1 MAENTATSCCCCG
14 QMSEE
19 VQKAAAP
26 SSARVKR
33 LRDASF
39 DQHPSIS
46 IERALL
52 ETEFYREHEGK
63 LPMPVLRGANF
74 KYICEKKTL
83 YIGKDELIIGERG
96 PFPKAVST
104 FPELTCHS
112 RHDFE
117 VLTTRAQQNYT
128 VAPEDMDIYEKEVEP
143 YWRGRCMRDRLFERM
158 PEAWNLLYEAGTFT
172 EFGEQRALG
181 HTSLDNLIYHKGA
194 LDMKKDIAEA
204 RAKLDF
210 INDPEATAKDEQL
223 QGMDI
228 SCDAVII
235 FAERHADLAEKMA
248 AEETDETRKAELLK
262 IADVCRWVP
271 AHAPRDFWEAVQMYW
286 FVHLA
291 TITELNGWDAMSP
304 GHLDQNLGPFY
315 EKGIADGTLTR
326 EKAKELLSCLF
337 IKVNNTPAPP
347 KVGVT
352 AKESG
357 TYNDFTNINLAGL
370 KRDGTDGSNEVTY
383 ICLEIFNEL
392 RLLQPQGNIQV
403 SERTP
408 DNVIRAAAR
417 VFRNGMGYPSVFNAD
432 MVIQEQMRVGKSLED
447 AREGG
452 TSGCIETGCSGKEAY
467 LLHGYLNVPK
477 LLEYALS
484 NGVDLLTGKQVSIKT
499 GEISDFKTF
508 DDLYEAFEK
517 QMAHVVE
524 TKIRVDN
531 YLRYQYATKM
541 AATYLSC
548 IIRDCI
554 QKGKDYYNGGPR
566 YNSDY
571 IQCCGIGTIT
581 DSLSAIKKHVYDEG
595 TYTLQELVD
604 AIKANWEGYEAMRL
618 TLWNKTPFFGND
630 DDYADN
636 LMRRVYDSL
645 FRNIDGKHSIL
656 GPTYHLNMLSTTCH
670 NYFGQK
676 LAATPNGR
684 FSGMPES
691 DGTSPS
697 HGADRHGPTAVVKSL
712 AKMDQVKSGGT
723 LLNQRFLPS
732 VLAGEEGIEGVKNL
746 IRAYFKLGGHHIQ
759 FNVVDEPT
767 LRDAQAH
774 PDNYR
779 GLLVRVA
786 GYSDYF
792 VDLDNYQQEEII
804 ARNAQESF

>member
-1 MAENTATSCCCCG
+1 MNERI
-14 QMSEE
+14 Q
-19 VQKAAAP
+19 
-26 SSARVKR
+26 R
-33 LRDASF
+33 LRDESF
-39 DQHPSIS
+39 YAHPSIC
-46 IERALL
+46 IERAVLT
-52 ETEFYREHEGK
+52 TEFYREHDGK
-63 LPMPVLRGANF
+63 LPMPVLRASNF
-74 KYICEKKTL
+74 KYICENKSL
-83 YIGKDELIIGERG
+83 YMGPEELIVGERG
-96 PFPKAVST
+96 KTPKAVST

-112 RHDFE
+112 RQDLE
-117 VLTTRAQQNYT
+117 ILNTRKQQNYT
-128 VAPEDMDIYEKEVEP
+128 VASEDIDKYEEFVEP
-143 YWRGRCMRDRLFERM
+143 FWRGRCMRDRLFERM
-158 PEAWNLLYEAGTFT
+158 PEDWTLLYEAGTFT

-181 HTSLDNLIYHKGA
+181 HTALDDLVYTKGA
-194 LDMKKDIAEA
+194 LDLKQDIADA

-223 QGMDI
+223 QGMSI
-228 SCDAVII
+228 SCDAVVA
-235 FAERHADLAEKMA
+235 FAERHAKLAEEKAA
-248 AEETDETRKAELLK
+248 AETDPKRKAELLK
-262 IADVCRWVP
+262 IADVCHRVP

-286 FVHLA
+286 FVHLG

-304 GHLDQNLGPFY
+304 GHLDQHLAPFY
-315 EKGIADGTLTR
+315 AKGIADGTLTR
-326 EKAKELLSCLF
+326 ESAKELLSCLWV
-337 IKVNNTPAPP
+337 KVNNTPAPP

-352 AKESG
+352 AAESG

-370 KRDGTDGSNEVTY
+370 KADGSDGSSEVTY
-383 ICLEIFNEL
+383 ICLEIFDEL

-408 DNVIRAAAR
+408 DNVLRAAAR
-417 VFRNGMGYPSVFNAD
+417 VFRNGMGYPSMFNAD
-432 MVIQEQMRVGKSLED
+432 MVIQEQMRVGKTLED
-447 AREGG
+447 ARQGG
-452 TSGCIETGCSGKEAY
+452 TSGCIETGCAGKEAY

-477 LLEYALS
+477 LLEYTLS

-499 GEISDFKTF
+499 GDISTFKTF

-517 QMAHVVE
+517 QMDYAVS
-524 TKIRVDN
+524 TKVKVDN

-541 AATYLSC
+541 AATFLSVV
-548 IIRDCI
+548 IRDCI

-581 DSLSAIKKHVYDEG
+581 DSFSAIKKHVFEDG
-595 TYTLQELVD
+595 TYTLQQLVD
-604 AIKANWEGYEAMRL
+604 AIKNNWEGQEAMRL

-636 LMRRVYDSL
+636 IMKVVYNSL
-645 FRNIDGKHSIL
+645 FKMIDGRHSIL

-697 HGADRHGPTAVVKSL
+697 HGADRNGPTAVIKSL

-732 VLAGEEGIEGVKNL
+732 VLAGEQGIEAVKNL
-746 IRAYFKLGGHHIQ
+746 IRSYFKLGGHHIQ
-759 FNVVDEPT
+759 FNVVDEET

-804 ARNAQESF
+804 ARNAQEVC

>member
-1 MAENTATSCCCCG
+1 MAENIKTPCCCG
-14 QMSEE
+14 QMSDE

-26 SSARVKR
+26 SSERVKR

-39 DQHPSIS
+39 DQHPCIS

-52 ETEFYREHEGK
+52 ETEFYRENEGK

-74 KYICEKKTL
+74 KHLCENKTL
-83 YIGKDELIIGERG
+83 YIGKDELIVGERG

-104 FPELTCHS
+104 FPELTCHT

-128 VAPEDMDIYEKEVEP
+128 VASADMDIYEKEVEP
-143 YWRGRCMRDRLFERM
+143 YWRGRCMRDKLFERM

-181 HTSLDNLIYHKGA
+181 HTSLDNLIYQKGA

-248 AEETDETRKAELLK
+248 AEEKDEKRKAELLK

-304 GHLDQNLGPFY
+304 GHLDQHLAPFY
-315 EKGIADGTLTR
+315 AKGLADGTLTR
-326 EKAKELLSCLF
+326 DQAKELLACLF

-383 ICLEIFNEL
+383 ICLELFNEL

-432 MVIQEQMRVGKSLED
+432 MVIQEQMRVGKTLED

-467 LLHGYLNVPK
+467 LLHGYLNTPK
-477 LLEYALS
+477 LLEYALT
-484 NGVDLLTGKQVSIKT
+484 NGVDMLTGKQVSIKT
-499 GEISDFKTF
+499 GELSEFKTF
-508 DDLYEAFEK
+508 DDLYAAFEK
-517 QMAHVVE
+517 QMAYVVD
-524 TKIRVDN
+524 TKIGVDN
-531 YLRYQYATKM
+531 YLRYQYATNM

-548 IIRDCI
+548 VIRDCI
-554 QKGKDYYNGGPR
+554 EKGKDYYNGGPR

-604 AIKANWEGYEAMRL
+604 AMKANWEGHEAMRL

-630 DDYADN
+630 DDYADDI
-636 LMRRVYDSL
+636 MRRVYDSL

-712 AKMDQVKSGGT
+712 GKMDQVKSGGT

-759 FNVVDEPT
+759 FNVVDEAT

>member
-1 MAENTATSCCCCG
+1 MAENIKTPCCCG

-26 SSARVKR
+26 SNERVKR

-74 KYICEKKTL
+74 KHLCENKTI
-83 YIGKDELIIGERG
+83 YIGKDELIVGERG

-128 VAPEDMDIYEKEVEP
+128 VSSADMDIYEKEVEP
-143 YWRGRCMRDRLFERM
+143 YWRGRCMRDKLFERM

-181 HTSLDNLIYHKGA
+181 HTSLDNLIYQKGA

-248 AEETDETRKAELLK
+248 AEEKDETRKAELLK

-304 GHLDQNLGPFY
+304 GHLDQHLAPFY
-315 EKGIADGTLTR
+315 AKGLADGTLTR
-326 EKAKELLSCLF
+326 DQAKELLACLF

-383 ICLEIFNEL
+383 ICLELFNEL

-432 MVIQEQMRVGKSLED
+432 MVIQEQMRVGKTLED

-467 LLHGYLNVPK
+467 LLHGYLNTPK
-477 LLEYALS
+477 LLEYALT
-484 NGVDLLTGKQVSIKT
+484 NGVDMLTGKQVSIKT
-499 GEISDFKTF
+499 GELSEFKTF
-508 DDLYEAFEK
+508 DDLYAAFEK
-517 QMAHVVE
+517 QMAYVVD
-524 TKIRVDN
+524 TKIGVDN
-531 YLRYQYATKM
+531 YLRYQYATNM

-548 IIRDCI
+548 VIRDCI
-554 QKGKDYYNGGPR
+554 EKGKDYYNGGPR

-595 TYTLQELVD
+595 TYTLEELVAAMKD
-604 AIKANWEGYEAMRL
+604 NWEGHEAMRL

-630 DDYADN
+630 DDYADDI
-636 LMRRVYDSL
+636 MRRVYDSL
-645 FRNIDGKHSIL
+645 FKTIDGKHSIL

-712 AKMDQVKSGGT
+712 GKMDQVKSGGT

-759 FNVVDEPT
+759 FNVVDEAT

>member
-1 MAENTATSCCCCG
+1 MAENIKTPCCCG
-14 QMSEE
+14 QMRDE
-19 VQKAAAP
+19 VQKAATP
-26 SSARVKR
+26 SSERVKR

-39 DQHPSIS
+39 DQHPCIS

-52 ETEFYREHEGK
+52 ETEFYRENEGK

-74 KYICEKKTL
+74 KHLCENKTL
-83 YIGKDELIIGERG
+83 YIGKDELIVGERG

-104 FPELTCHS
+104 FPELTCHT

-128 VAPEDMDIYEKEVEP
+128 VASADMDIYEKEVEP
-143 YWRGRCMRDRLFERM
+143 YWRGRCMRDKLFERM

-181 HTSLDNLIYHKGA
+181 HTSLDNTIYHKGA
-194 LDMKKDIAEA
+194 LDMKKEIAEA

-248 AEETDETRKAELLK
+248 AEEKDEKRKAELLK

-304 GHLDQNLGPFY
+304 GHLDQHLAPFY
-315 EKGIADGTLTR
+315 AKGLADGTLTR
-326 EKAKELLSCLF
+326 DQAKELLACLF

-383 ICLEIFNEL
+383 ICLELFNEL

-432 MVIQEQMRVGKSLED
+432 MVIQEQMRVGKTLED

-467 LLHGYLNVPK
+467 LLHGYLNTPK
-477 LLEYALS
+477 LLEYALT

-499 GEISDFKTF
+499 GELSEFKTF
-508 DDLYEAFEK
+508 DDLYAAFEK
-517 QMAHVVE
+517 QMAYVVD
-524 TKIRVDN
+524 TKIGVDN
-531 YLRYQYATKM
+531 YLRYQYATNM

-548 IIRDCI
+548 VIRDCI
-554 QKGKDYYNGGPR
+554 EKGKDYYNGGPR

-595 TYTLQELVD
+595 TYTLEELVAAMKD
-604 AIKANWEGYEAMRL
+604 NWEGHEAMRL

-630 DDYADN
+630 DDYADDI
-636 LMRRVYDSL
+636 MRRVYDSL
-645 FRNIDGKHSIL
+645 FKTIDGKHSIL

-712 AKMDQVKSGGT
+712 GKMDQVKSGGT

-759 FNVVDEPT
+759 FNVVDEAT

>member
-1 MAENTATSCCCCG
+1 MNERI
-14 QMSEE
+14 Q
-19 VQKAAAP
+19 
-26 SSARVKR
+26 R
-33 LRDASF
+33 LRDESF
-39 DQHPSIS
+39 YAHPSIC
-46 IERALL
+46 IERAVLT
-52 ETEFYREHEGK
+52 TEFYREHDGK
-63 LPMPVLRGANF
+63 MAMPVLRASNF
-74 KYICEKKTL
+74 KYICANKSL
-83 YIGKDELIIGERG
+83 YLGKDELIVGERG
-96 PFPKAVST
+96 KAPKAVST

-112 RHDFE
+112 RQDLE
-117 VLTTRAQQNYT
+117 ILNTRKQQNYT
-128 VAPEDMDIYEKEVEP
+128 VAAEDIDKYEEFVEP
-143 YWRGRCMRDRLFERM
+143 FWRGRCMRDRLFERM
-158 PEAWNLLYEAGTFT
+158 PADWTLLYEAGTFT

-181 HTSLDNLIYHKGA
+181 HTQLDDLIYTKGA
-194 LDMKKDIAEA
+194 LDLKEDIAEA

-223 QGMDI
+223 QGMSI
-228 SCDAVII
+228 SCDAVIT
-235 FAERHADLAEKMA
+235 FAERHAELAEKTA
-248 AEETDETRKAELLK
+248 ATETDPKRKAELLK
-262 IADVCRWVP
+262 IADVCHHVP

-286 FVHLA
+286 FVHLG

-304 GHLDQNLGPFY
+304 GHIDQHLAPFY
-315 EKGIADGTLTR
+315 EKGLADGTLTR
-326 EKAKELLSCLF
+326 ESAKVLLSCLWV
-337 IKVNNTPAPP
+337 KVNNTPAPP

-352 AKESG
+352 AAESG
-357 TYNDFTNINLAGL
+357 TYNDFTNINLGGL
-370 KRDGTDGSNEVTY
+370 KVDGSDGSSEVTY
-383 ICLEIFNEL
+383 ICLEIFDEL

-408 DNVIRAAAR
+408 DNVLRAAAR
-417 VFRNGMGYPSVFNAD
+417 VFRNGMGYPSMFNAD
-432 MVIQEQMRVGKSLED
+432 MVIQEQMRVGKTLED
-447 AREGG
+447 ARQGG
-452 TSGCIETGCSGKEAY
+452 TSGCIETGCAGKEAY

-477 LLEYALS
+477 LLEYTLS

-499 GEISDFKTF
+499 GDIADFKSF
-508 DDLYEAFEK
+508 DDLYAAFEK
-517 QMAHVVE
+517 QMDYAVS
-524 TKIRVDN
+524 TKIKVDN

-541 AATYLSC
+541 AATFLSVV
-548 IIRDCI
+548 IRDCI
-554 QKGKDYYNGGPR
+554 QNGKDYYNGGPR
-566 YNSDY
+566 YNTDY
-571 IQCCGIGTIT
+571 IQCTGIGTIT

-595 TYTLQELVD
+595 TYTLSQLF
-604 AIKANWEGYEAMRL
+604 AAMKNNWEGEEAMRL

-636 LMRRVYDSL
+636 IMKQVYNSL
-645 FRNIDGKHSIL
+645 FKMIDGRHSIL

-676 LAATPNGR
+676 LAASPNGR

-697 HGADRHGPTAVVKSL
+697 HGADRNGPTAVVKSL

-732 VLAGEEGIEGVKNL
+732 VLAGEEGIEAVKNL
-746 IRAYFKLGGHHIQ
+746 IRSYFKLGGHHIQ
-759 FNVVDEPT
+759 FNVVDEAT

-804 ARNAQESF
+804 ARHAQEGF

>member
-1 MAENTATSCCCCG
+1 MAENIKTPCCCG

-26 SSARVKR
+26 SSERVKR

-39 DQHPSIS
+39 DQHPCIS

-52 ETEFYREHEGK
+52 ETEFYRENEGK
-63 LPMPVLRGANF
+63 LPMPVLRGVNF
-74 KYICEKKTL
+74 KHLCENKTI
-83 YIGKDELIIGERG
+83 YIGKDELIVGERG

-128 VAPEDMDIYEKEVEP
+128 VSSADMDIYEKEVEP
-143 YWRGRCMRDRLFERM
+143 YWRGRCMRDKLFERM

-181 HTSLDNLIYHKGA
+181 HTSLDNLIYQKGA

-248 AEETDETRKAELLK
+248 AEEKDETRKAELLK

-304 GHLDQNLGPFY
+304 GHLDQHLGPFY
-315 EKGIADGTLTR
+315 AKGLADGTLTR
-326 EKAKELLSCLF
+326 DQAKELLACLF

-383 ICLEIFNEL
+383 ICLELFNEL

-432 MVIQEQMRVGKSLED
+432 MVIQEQMRVGKTLED

-467 LLHGYLNVPK
+467 LLHGYLNTPK
-477 LLEYALS
+477 LLEYALT
-484 NGVDLLTGKQVSIKT
+484 NGVDMLTGKQVSIKT
-499 GEISDFKTF
+499 GELSEFKTF
-508 DDLYEAFEK
+508 DDLYAAFEK
-517 QMAHVVE
+517 QMAYVVD
-524 TKIRVDN
+524 TKIGVDN
-531 YLRYQYATKM
+531 YLRYQYATNM

-548 IIRDCI
+548 VIRDCI
-554 QKGKDYYNGGPR
+554 EKGKDYYNGGPR

-595 TYTLQELVD
+595 TYTLEELVAAMKD
-604 AIKANWEGYEAMRL
+604 NWEGHEAMRL

-630 DDYADN
+630 DDYADDI
-636 LMRRVYDSL
+636 MRRVYDSL
-645 FRNIDGKHSIL
+645 FKTIDGKHSIL

-712 AKMDQVKSGGT
+712 GKMDQVKSGGT

-759 FNVVDEPT
+759 FNVVDEAT

>member
-1 MAENTATSCCCCG
+1 MAENIKTPCCCG

-26 SSARVKR
+26 SSERVKR

-74 KYICEKKTL
+74 KHLCENKTI
-83 YIGKDELIIGERG
+83 YIGKDELIVGERG

-128 VAPEDMDIYEKEVEP
+128 VSSADMDIYEKEVEP
-143 YWRGRCMRDRLFERM
+143 YWRGRCMRDKLFERM

-181 HTSLDNLIYHKGA
+181 HTSLDNLIYQKGA

-235 FAERHADLAEKMA
+235 FAERHADLAEKLA
-248 AEETDETRKAELLK
+248 AEEKDETRKAELLK

-304 GHLDQNLGPFY
+304 GHLDQHLGPFY
-315 EKGIADGTLTR
+315 EKGIANGTLTR
-326 EKAKELLSCLF
+326 DQAKELLACLF

-383 ICLEIFNEL
+383 ICLELFNEL

-432 MVIQEQMRVGKSLED
+432 MVIQEQMRVGKTLED

-499 GEISDFKTF
+499 GELSEFKTF
-508 DDLYEAFEK
+508 DDLYAAFEK
-517 QMAHVVE
+517 QMAYVVD
-524 TKIRVDN
+524 TKIGVDN
-531 YLRYQYATKM
+531 YLRYQYATNM

-548 IIRDCI
+548 VIRDCI
-554 QKGKDYYNGGPR
+554 QNGKDYYNGGPR

-604 AIKANWEGYEAMRL
+604 AMKANWEGHEAMRL

-630 DDYADN
+630 DDYADDI
-636 LMRRVYDSL
+636 MRRVYDSL

-712 AKMDQVKSGGT
+712 GKMDQVKSGGT

-759 FNVVDEPT
+759 FNVVDEAT

>member
-1 MAENTATSCCCCG
+1 MAENIKTPCCCG
-14 QMSEE
+14 QMSDE

-26 SSARVKR
+26 SSERVKR

-39 DQHPSIS
+39 DQHPCIS

-52 ETEFYREHEGK
+52 ETEFYRENEGK

-74 KYICEKKTL
+74 KHLCENKTL
-83 YIGKDELIIGERG
+83 YIGKDELIVGERG

-104 FPELTCHS
+104 FPELTCHT

-128 VAPEDMDIYEKEVEP
+128 VASADMDIYEKEVEP
-143 YWRGRCMRDRLFERM
+143 YWRGRCMRDKLFERM

-181 HTSLDNLIYHKGA
+181 HTSLDNTIYHKGA
-194 LDMKKDIAEA
+194 LDMKKEIAEA

-248 AEETDETRKAELLK
+248 AEEKDEKRKAELLK

-304 GHLDQNLGPFY
+304 GHLDQHLAPFY
-315 EKGIADGTLTR
+315 AKGLADGTLTR
-326 EKAKELLSCLF
+326 DQAKELLACLF

-383 ICLEIFNEL
+383 ICLELFNEL

-432 MVIQEQMRVGKSLED
+432 MVIQEQMRVGKTLED

-467 LLHGYLNVPK
+467 LLHGYLNTPK
-477 LLEYALS
+477 LLEYALT
-484 NGVDLLTGKQVSIKT
+484 NGVDMLTGKQVSIKT
-499 GEISDFKTF
+499 GELSEFKTF
-508 DDLYEAFEK
+508 DDLYAAFEK
-517 QMAHVVE
+517 QMAYVVD
-524 TKIRVDN
+524 TKIGVDN
-531 YLRYQYATKM
+531 YLRYQYATNM

-548 IIRDCI
+548 VIRDCI
-554 QKGKDYYNGGPR
+554 EKGKDYYNGGPR

-595 TYTLQELVD
+595 TYTLEELVAAMKD
-604 AIKANWEGYEAMRL
+604 NWEGHEAMRL

-630 DDYADN
+630 DDYADDI
-636 LMRRVYDSL
+636 MRRVYDSL

-712 AKMDQVKSGGT
+712 GKMDQVKSGGT

-759 FNVVDEPT
+759 FNVVDEAT

>member
-1 MAENTATSCCCCG
+1 MNERI
-14 QMSEE
+14 Q
-19 VQKAAAP
+19 
-26 SSARVKR
+26 R
-33 LRDASF
+33 LRDESF
-39 DQHPSIS
+39 YAHPSIC
-46 IERALL
+46 IERAVLT
-52 ETEFYREHEGK
+52 TEFYREHDGK
-63 LPMPVLRGANF
+63 LPMPVLRASNF
-74 KYICEKKTL
+74 KYICENKSL
-83 YIGKDELIIGERG
+83 YMGAEELIVGERG
-96 PFPKAVST
+96 KTPKAVST

-112 RHDFE
+112 RQDLE
-117 VLTTRAQQNYT
+117 ILNTRKQQNYT
-128 VAPEDMDIYEKEVEP
+128 VASEDIDKYEEFVEP
-143 YWRGRCMRDRLFERM
+143 FWRGRCMRDRLFERM
-158 PEAWNLLYEAGTFT
+158 PEDWTLLYEAGTFT

-181 HTSLDNLIYHKGA
+181 HTALDDLIYTKGA
-194 LDMKKDIAEA
+194 LDLKQDIAEA

-223 QGMDI
+223 QGMSI
-228 SCDAVII
+228 SCDAVVT
-235 FAERHADLAEKMA
+235 FAERHAKLAEEKAA
-248 AEETDETRKAELLK
+248 AETDPKRKAELLK
-262 IADVCRWVP
+262 IAEVCHRVP

-286 FVHLA
+286 FVHLG

-304 GHLDQNLGPFY
+304 GHLDQHLAPFY
-315 EKGIADGTLTR
+315 AKGIADGTLTR
-326 EKAKELLSCLF
+326 ESAKELLSCLWV
-337 IKVNNTPAPP
+337 KVNNTPAPP

-352 AKESG
+352 AAESG

-370 KRDGTDGSNEVTY
+370 KADGSDGSSEVTY
-383 ICLEIFNEL
+383 ICLEIFDEL

-408 DNVIRAAAR
+408 DNVLRAAAR
-417 VFRNGMGYPSVFNAD
+417 VFRNGMGYPSMFNAD
-432 MVIQEQMRVGKSLED
+432 MVIQEQMRVGKTLED
-447 AREGG
+447 ARQGG
-452 TSGCIETGCSGKEAY
+452 TSGCIETGCAGKEAY

-477 LLEYALS
+477 LLEYTLS
-484 NGVDLLTGKQVSIKT
+484 NGVDLLTGKQVSIQT
-499 GEISDFKTF
+499 GDISTFKTF

-517 QMAHVVE
+517 QMDYAVS
-524 TKIRVDN
+524 TKVKVDN

-541 AATYLSC
+541 AATFLSVV
-548 IIRDCI
+548 IRDCI

-581 DSLSAIKKHVYDEG
+581 DSLSAIKKHVFEDG
-595 TYTLQELVD
+595 TYTLQQLVD
-604 AIKANWEGYEAMRL
+604 AIRNNWEGQEAMRL

-636 LMRRVYDSL
+636 IMKVVYNSL
-645 FRNIDGKHSIL
+645 FKMIDGRHSIL

-697 HGADRHGPTAVVKSL
+697 HGADRNGPTAVIKSL

-732 VLAGEEGIEGVKNL
+732 VLAGEQGIEAVKNL
-746 IRAYFKLGGHHIQ
+746 IRSYFKLGGHHIQ
-759 FNVVDEPT
+759 FNVVDEET
-767 LRDAQAH
+767 LRDAQAN

-804 ARNAQESF
+804 ARNAQEVC

>member
-1 MAENTATSCCCCG
+1 MAENIKTPCCCG

-26 SSARVKR
+26 SSERVKR

-52 ETEFYREHEGK
+52 ETEFYRENEGK

-74 KYICEKKTL
+74 KHLCENKTI
-83 YIGKDELIIGERG
+83 YIGKDELIVGERG

-128 VAPEDMDIYEKEVEP
+128 VSSADMDIYEKEVEP
-143 YWRGRCMRDRLFERM
+143 YWRGRCMRDKLFERM

-181 HTSLDNLIYHKGA
+181 HTSLDNLIYQKGA

-248 AEETDETRKAELLK
+248 AEEKDETRKAELLK

-304 GHLDQNLGPFY
+304 GHLDQHLAPFY
-315 EKGIADGTLTR
+315 AKGLADGTLTR
-326 EKAKELLSCLF
+326 DQAKELLACLF

-383 ICLEIFNEL
+383 ICLELFNEL

-432 MVIQEQMRVGKSLED
+432 MVIQEQMRVGKTLED

-467 LLHGYLNVPK
+467 LLHGYLNTPK
-477 LLEYALS
+477 LLEYALT
-484 NGVDLLTGKQVSIKT
+484 NGVDMLTGKQVSIKT
-499 GEISDFKTF
+499 GELSEFKTF
-508 DDLYEAFEK
+508 DDLYAAFEK
-517 QMAHVVE
+517 QMAYVVD
-524 TKIRVDN
+524 TKIGVDN
-531 YLRYQYATKM
+531 YLRYQYATNM

-548 IIRDCI
+548 VIRDCI
-554 QKGKDYYNGGPR
+554 EKGKDYYNGGPR

-595 TYTLQELVD
+595 TYTLEELVAAMKD
-604 AIKANWEGYEAMRL
+604 NWEGHEAMRL

-630 DDYADN
+630 DDYADDI
-636 LMRRVYDSL
+636 MRRVYDSL
-645 FRNIDGKHSIL
+645 FKTIDGKHSIL

-712 AKMDQVKSGGT
+712 GKMDQVKSGGT

-759 FNVVDEPT
+759 FNVVDEAT

>member
-1 MAENTATSCCCCG
+1 MNERI
-14 QMSEE
+14 Q
-19 VQKAAAP
+19 
-26 SSARVKR
+26 R
-33 LRDASF
+33 LRDESF
-39 DQHPSIS
+39 YAHPSIC
-46 IERALL
+46 IERAVLT
-52 ETEFYREHEGK
+52 TEFYREHDGK
-63 LPMPVLRGANF
+63 LPMPVLRASNF
-74 KYICEKKTL
+74 KYICENKSL
-83 YIGKDELIIGERG
+83 YMGAEELIVGERG
-96 PFPKAVST
+96 KTPKAVST

-112 RHDFE
+112 RQDLE
-117 VLTTRAQQNYT
+117 ILNTRKQQNYT
-128 VAPEDMDIYEKEVEP
+128 VASEDIDKYEEFVEP
-143 YWRGRCMRDRLFERM
+143 FWRGRCMRDRLFERM
-158 PEAWNLLYEAGTFT
+158 PEDWTLLYEAGTFT

-181 HTSLDNLIYHKGA
+181 HTALDDLVYTKGA
-194 LDMKKDIAEA
+194 LDLKQDIADA

-223 QGMDI
+223 QGMSI
-228 SCDAVII
+228 SCDAVVT
-235 FAERHADLAEKMA
+235 FAERHAKLAEEKAA
-248 AEETDETRKAELLK
+248 AETDPKRKAELLK
-262 IADVCRWVP
+262 IADVCHRVP

-286 FVHLA
+286 FVHLG

-304 GHLDQNLGPFY
+304 GHLDQHLAPFY
-315 EKGIADGTLTR
+315 AKGIADGTLTR
-326 EKAKELLSCLF
+326 EAAKELLSCLWV
-337 IKVNNTPAPP
+337 KVNNTPAPP

-352 AKESG
+352 AAESG

-370 KRDGTDGSNEVTY
+370 KADGSDGSSEVTY
-383 ICLEIFNEL
+383 ICLEIFDEL

-408 DNVIRAAAR
+408 DNVLRAAAR
-417 VFRNGMGYPSVFNAD
+417 VFRNGMGYPSMFNAD
-432 MVIQEQMRVGKSLED
+432 MVIQEQMRVGKTLED
-447 AREGG
+447 ARQGG
-452 TSGCIETGCSGKEAY
+452 TSGCIETGCAGKEAY

-477 LLEYALS
+477 LLEYTLS
-484 NGVDLLTGKQVSIKT
+484 NGVDLLTGKQVSVQT
-499 GEISDFKTF
+499 GDISTFKTF
-508 DDLYEAFEK
+508 DDLYAAFEK
-517 QMAHVVE
+517 QMDYAVS
-524 TKIRVDN
+524 TKVKVDN

-541 AATYLSC
+541 AATFLSVV
-548 IIRDCI
+548 IRDCI

-581 DSLSAIKKHVYDEG
+581 DSLSAIKKHVFEDG
-595 TYTLQELVD
+595 TYTLQQLVD
-604 AIKANWEGYEAMRL
+604 AIKNNWEGQEAMRL

-630 DDYADN
+630 DDYADDI
-636 LMRRVYDSL
+636 MKVVYNSL
-645 FRNIDGKHSIL
+645 FKMIDGRHSIL

-697 HGADRHGPTAVVKSL
+697 HGADRNGPTAVIKSL

-732 VLAGEEGIEGVKNL
+732 VLAGEQGIEAVKNL
-746 IRAYFKLGGHHIQ
+746 IRSYFKLGGHHIQ
-759 FNVVDEPT
+759 FNVVDEET
-767 LRDAQAH
+767 LRDAQAN

-804 ARNAQESF
+804 ARNAKEVC

>member
-1 MAENTATSCCCCG
+1 MAENIKTPCCCG

-26 SSARVKR
+26 SSERVKR

-74 KYICEKKTL
+74 KHLCENKTI
-83 YIGKDELIIGERG
+83 YIGKDELIVGERG

-128 VAPEDMDIYEKEVEP
+128 VSSADMDIYEKEVEP
-143 YWRGRCMRDRLFERM
+143 YWRGRCMRDKLFERM

-181 HTSLDNLIYHKGA
+181 HTSLDNLIYQKGA

-248 AEETDETRKAELLK
+248 AEEKDETRKAELLK

-304 GHLDQNLGPFY
+304 GHLDQHLAPFY
-315 EKGIADGTLTR
+315 AKGLADGTLTR
-326 EKAKELLSCLF
+326 DQAKELLACLF

-383 ICLEIFNEL
+383 ICLELFNEL

-432 MVIQEQMRVGKSLED
+432 MVIQEQMRVGKTLED

-467 LLHGYLNVPK
+467 LLHGYLNTPK
-477 LLEYALS
+477 LLEYALT
-484 NGVDLLTGKQVSIKT
+484 NGVDMLTGKQVSIKT
-499 GEISDFKTF
+499 GELSEFKTF
-508 DDLYEAFEK
+508 DDLYAAFEK
-517 QMAHVVE
+517 QMAYVVD
-524 TKIRVDN
+524 TKIGVDN
-531 YLRYQYATKM
+531 YLRYQYATNM

-548 IIRDCI
+548 VINDCI
-554 QKGKDYYNGGPR
+554 KNGKDYYNGGPR

-604 AIKANWEGYEAMRL
+604 AMKANWEGHEAMRL

-630 DDYADN
+630 DDYADDI
-636 LMRRVYDSL
+636 MRRVYDSL
-645 FRNIDGKHSIL
+645 FKTIDGKHSIL

-712 AKMDQVKSGGT
+712 GKMDQVKSGGT

-746 IRAYFKLGGHHIQ
+746 ICAYFKLGGHHIQ
-759 FNVVDEPT
+759 FNVVDEAT

>member
-1 MAENTATSCCCCG
+1 MNERI
-14 QMSEE
+14 Q
-19 VQKAAAP
+19 
-26 SSARVKR
+26 R
-33 LRDASF
+33 LRDESF
-39 DQHPSIS
+39 YAHPSIC
-46 IERALL
+46 IERAVLT
-52 ETEFYREHEGK
+52 TEFYREHDGK
-63 LPMPVLRGANF
+63 LPMPVLRASNF
-74 KYICEKKTL
+74 KYICENKSL
-83 YIGKDELIIGERG
+83 YMGPEELIVGERG
-96 PFPKAVST
+96 KTPKAVST

-112 RHDFE
+112 RQDLE
-117 VLTTRAQQNYT
+117 ILNTRKQQNYT
-128 VAPEDMDIYEKEVEP
+128 VASEDIDKYEEFVEP
-143 YWRGRCMRDRLFERM
+143 FWRGRCMRDRLFERM
-158 PEAWNLLYEAGTFT
+158 PEDWTLLYEAGTFT

-181 HTSLDNLIYHKGA
+181 HTALDDLVYTKGA
-194 LDMKKDIAEA
+194 LDLKQDIADA

-223 QGMDI
+223 QGMSI
-228 SCDAVII
+228 SCDAVVA
-235 FAERHADLAEKMA
+235 FAERHAKLAEEKAA
-248 AEETDETRKAELLK
+248 AETDPKRKAELLK
-262 IADVCRWVP
+262 IADVCHRVP

-286 FVHLA
+286 FVHLG

-304 GHLDQNLGPFY
+304 GHLDQHLAPFY
-315 EKGIADGTLTR
+315 AKGIADGTLTR
-326 EKAKELLSCLF
+326 ESAKELLSCLWV
-337 IKVNNTPAPP
+337 KVNNTPAPP

-352 AKESG
+352 AAESG

-370 KRDGTDGSNEVTY
+370 KADGSDGSSEVTY
-383 ICLEIFNEL
+383 ICLEIFDEL

-408 DNVIRAAAR
+408 DNVLRAAAR
-417 VFRNGMGYPSVFNAD
+417 VFRNGMGYPSMFNAD
-432 MVIQEQMRVGKSLED
+432 MVIQEQMRVGKTLED
-447 AREGG
+447 ARQGG
-452 TSGCIETGCSGKEAY
+452 TSGCIETGCAGKEAY

-477 LLEYALS
+477 LLEYTLS

-499 GEISDFKTF
+499 GDISTFKTF

-517 QMAHVVE
+517 QMDYAVS
-524 TKIRVDN
+524 TKVKVDN

-541 AATYLSC
+541 AATFLSVV
-548 IIRDCI
+548 IRDCI

-581 DSLSAIKKHVYDEG
+581 DSFSAIKKHVFEDG
-595 TYTLQELVD
+595 TYTLQQLVD
-604 AIKANWEGYEAMRL
+604 AIKNNWEGQEAMRL

-636 LMRRVYDSL
+636 IMKVVYNSL
-645 FRNIDGKHSIL
+645 FKMIDGRHSIL

-691 DGTSPS
+691 DVTSPS
-697 HGADRHGPTAVVKSL
+697 HGADRNGPTAVIKSL

-732 VLAGEEGIEGVKNL
+732 VLAGEQGIEAVKNL
-746 IRAYFKLGGHHIQ
+746 IRSYFKLGGHHIQ
-759 FNVVDEPT
+759 FNVVDEET

-804 ARNAQESF
+804 ARNAQEVC

>member
-1 MAENTATSCCCCG
+1 MNERI
-14 QMSEE
+14 Q
-19 VQKAAAP
+19 
-26 SSARVKR
+26 R
-33 LRDASF
+33 LRDESF
-39 DQHPSIS
+39 YSHPSIC
-46 IERALL
+46 IERAVLT
-52 ETEFYREHEGK
+52 TEFYKEHDGK
-63 LPMPVLRGANF
+63 LPMPVLRASNF
-74 KYICEKKTL
+74 KYICENKSL
-83 YIGKDELIIGERG
+83 YMGGEELIVGERG
-96 PFPKAVST
+96 KTPKAVST

-112 RHDFE
+112 RQDLE
-117 VLTTRAQQNYT
+117 ILNTRKQQNYT
-128 VAPEDMDIYEKEVEP
+128 VASADIDKYEEFVEP
-143 YWRGRCMRDRLFERM
+143 FWRGRCMRDRLFERM
-158 PEAWNLLYEAGTFT
+158 PADWTLLYEAGTFT

-181 HTSLDNLIYHKGA
+181 HTALDDLVYTKGA
-194 LDMKKDIAEA
+194 LDLKADIAEA

-223 QGMDI
+223 QGMSI
-228 SCDAVII
+228 SCDAVIV
-235 FAERHADLAEKMA
+235 FAERHAKLAEEKA
-248 AEETDETRKAELLK
+248 AVETDPKRKAELLK
-262 IADVCRWVP
+262 IADVCHRVP
-271 AHAPRDFWEAVQMYW
+271 AYAPRDFWEAVQMYW
-286 FVHLA
+286 FVHLG

-304 GHLDQNLGPFY
+304 GHLDQHLAPFY
-315 EKGIADGTLTR
+315 AKGIADGTLTR
-326 EKAKELLSCLF
+326 ESAKELLSCLWV
-337 IKVNNTPAPP
+337 KVNNTPAPP

-352 AKESG
+352 AAESG

-370 KRDGTDGSNEVTY
+370 KADGSDGSSEVTY
-383 ICLEIFNEL
+383 ICLEIFDEL

-408 DNVIRAAAR
+408 DNVLRAAAR
-417 VFRNGMGYPSVFNAD
+417 VFRNGMGYPSMFNAD
-432 MVIQEQMRVGKSLED
+432 MVIQEQMRVGKTLED
-447 AREGG
+447 ARQGG
-452 TSGCIETGCSGKEAY
+452 TSGCIETGCAGKEAY

-477 LLEYALS
+477 LLEYTLS
-484 NGVDLLTGKQVSIKT
+484 NGVDLLTGKQVSIQT
-499 GEISDFKTF
+499 GDISTFKTF
-508 DDLYEAFEK
+508 DDLYAAFEK
-517 QMAHVVE
+517 QMDYAVS
-524 TKIRVDN
+524 TKVKVDN

-541 AATYLSC
+541 AATFLSVV
-548 IIRDCI
+548 IRDCI

-581 DSLSAIKKHVYDEG
+581 DSLSAIKKHVFEEG
-595 TYTLQELVD
+595 TYTLTQLYD
-604 AIKANWEGYEAMRL
+604 AMKNNWEGQEAMRL

-630 DDYADN
+630 DDYADDI
-636 LMRRVYDSL
+636 MKVVYNSL
-645 FRNIDGKHSIL
+645 FKMIDGRHSIL

-697 HGADRHGPTAVVKSL
+697 HGADRHGPTAVIKSL

-732 VLAGEEGIEGVKNL
+732 VLAGEEGIEAVKNL
-746 IRAYFKLGGHHIQ
+746 IRSYFKLGGHHIQ
-759 FNVVDEPT
+759 FNVVDEET
-767 LRDAQAH
+767 LRDAQAN

-804 ARNAQESF
+804 ARNAQEGF

>member
-1 MAENTATSCCCCG
+1 MAENIKTPCCCG

-26 SSARVKR
+26 SSERVKR

-39 DQHPSIS
+39 DQHPCIS

-52 ETEFYREHEGK
+52 ETEFYRENEGK

-74 KYICEKKTL
+74 KHLCENKTL
-83 YIGKDELIIGERG
+83 YIGKDELIVGERG

-128 VAPEDMDIYEKEVEP
+128 VSSADMDIYEKEVEP
-143 YWRGRCMRDRLFERM
+143 YWRGRCMRDKLFERM

-181 HTSLDNLIYHKGA
+181 HTSLDNLIYQKGA

-248 AEETDETRKAELLK
+248 AEEKDETRKAELLK

-304 GHLDQNLGPFY
+304 GHLDQHLAPFY
-315 EKGIADGTLTR
+315 AKGLADGTLTR
-326 EKAKELLSCLF
+326 DQAKELLACLF

-383 ICLEIFNEL
+383 ICLELFNEL

-432 MVIQEQMRVGKSLED
+432 MVIQEQMRVGKTLED

-467 LLHGYLNVPK
+467 LLHGYLNTPK
-477 LLEYALS
+477 LLEYALT
-484 NGVDLLTGKQVSIKT
+484 NGVDMLTGKQVSIKT
-499 GEISDFKTF
+499 GELSEFKTF
-508 DDLYEAFEK
+508 DDLYAAFEK
-517 QMAHVVE
+517 QMAYVVD
-524 TKIRVDN
+524 TKIGVDN
-531 YLRYQYATKM
+531 YLRYQYATNM

-548 IIRDCI
+548 VIRDCI
-554 QKGKDYYNGGPR
+554 EKGKDYYNGGPR

-604 AIKANWEGYEAMRL
+604 AMKANWEGHEAMRL

-630 DDYADN
+630 DDYADDI
-636 LMRRVYDSL
+636 MRRVYDSL

-712 AKMDQVKSGGT
+712 GKMDQVKSGGT

-759 FNVVDEPT
+759 FNVVDEAT

>member
-1 MAENTATSCCCCG
+1 MNERI
-14 QMSEE
+14 Q
-19 VQKAAAP
+19 
-26 SSARVKR
+26 R
-33 LRDASF
+33 LRDESF
-39 DQHPSIS
+39 YAHPSIC
-46 IERALL
+46 IERAVLT
-52 ETEFYREHEGK
+52 TEFYREHDGK
-63 LPMPVLRGANF
+63 LPMPVLRASNF
-74 KYICEKKTL
+74 KYICENKSL
-83 YIGKDELIIGERG
+83 YMGAEELIVGERG
-96 PFPKAVST
+96 KTPKAVST

-112 RHDFE
+112 RQDLE
-117 VLTTRAQQNYT
+117 ILNTRKQQNYT
-128 VAPEDMDIYEKEVEP
+128 VASEDIDKYEEFVEP
-143 YWRGRCMRDRLFERM
+143 FWRGRCMRDRLFERM
-158 PEAWNLLYEAGTFT
+158 PEDWTLLYEAGTFT

-181 HTSLDNLIYHKGA
+181 HTALDDLVYTKGA
-194 LDMKKDIAEA
+194 LDLKQDIADA

-223 QGMDI
+223 QGMSI
-228 SCDAVII
+228 SCDAVVT
-235 FAERHADLAEKMA
+235 FAERHAKLAEEKAA
-248 AEETDETRKAELLK
+248 AETDPKRKAELLK
-262 IADVCRWVP
+262 IADVCHRVP

-286 FVHLA
+286 FVHLG

-304 GHLDQNLGPFY
+304 GHLDQHLAPFY
-315 EKGIADGTLTR
+315 AKGIADGTLTR
-326 EKAKELLSCLF
+326 EAAKELLSCLWV
-337 IKVNNTPAPP
+337 KVNNTPAPP

-352 AKESG
+352 AAESG

-370 KRDGTDGSNEVTY
+370 KADGSDGSSEVTY
-383 ICLEIFNEL
+383 ICLEIFDEL

-408 DNVIRAAAR
+408 DNVLRAAAR
-417 VFRNGMGYPSVFNAD
+417 VFRNGMGYPSMFNAD
-432 MVIQEQMRVGKSLED
+432 MVIQEQMRVGKTLED
-447 AREGG
+447 ARQGG
-452 TSGCIETGCSGKEAY
+452 TSGCIETGCAGKEAY

-477 LLEYALS
+477 LLEYTLS
-484 NGVDLLTGKQVSIKT
+484 NGVDLLTGKQVSVQT
-499 GEISDFKTF
+499 GDISTFKTF
-508 DDLYEAFEK
+508 DDLYAAFEK
-517 QMAHVVE
+517 QMDYAVS
-524 TKIRVDN
+524 TKVKVDN

-541 AATYLSC
+541 AATFLSVV
-548 IIRDCI
+548 IRDCI

-581 DSLSAIKKHVYDEG
+581 DSLSAIKKHVFEDG
-595 TYTLQELVD
+595 TYTLQQLVD
-604 AIKANWEGYEAMRL
+604 AIKNNWEGQEAMRL

-630 DDYADN
+630 DDYADDI
-636 LMRRVYDSL
+636 MKVVYNSL
-645 FRNIDGKHSIL
+645 FKMIDGRHSIL

-697 HGADRHGPTAVVKSL
+697 HGADRNGPTAVIKSL

-732 VLAGEEGIEGVKNL
+732 VLAGEQGIEAVKNL
-746 IRAYFKLGGHHIQ
+746 IRSYFKLGGHHIQ
-759 FNVVDEPT
+759 FNVVDEET
-767 LRDAQAH
+767 LRDAQAN

-804 ARNAQESF
+804 ARNAQEVC